1 VVEPGTISND
11 IYSHT
16 DLLPTFLAAVGN
28 PDIKE
33 QLLDG
38 VTIGDMTYRV
48 HLDGYNLLPYWS
60 GEVTEAPRREF
71 LYWNDDGDLSAL
83 RYDQWKLIFLEQRA
97 EGWKV
102 WSEPY
107 VPLRK
112 PLLENLLTDP
122 FEKMHDVEVGAN
134 YEDWEFRRIY
144 LLVPAQAYVAEWV
157 QGFAEFPPRQE
168 AASFSVD
175 AVLASLE
182 ESGDG

>member
-1 VVEPGTISND
+1 M
-11 IYSHT
+11 
-16 DLLPTFLAAVGN
+16 LPTFLAAVGN

-38 VTIGDMTYRV
+38 VTIGEMTYRV

-60 GEVTEAPRREF
+60 GEVSESPRREF
-71 LYWNDDGDLSAL
+71 LYWSDDGDLSAL
-83 RYDQWKLIFLEQRA
+83 RFDQWKFIFLEQRA

-107 VPLRK
+107 VELRK
-112 PLLENLLTDP
+112 PLIENLLTDP
-122 FEKMHDVEVGAN
+122 FEKMHDINVGGN
-134 YEDWEFRRIY
+134 YEDWEFRRIF

-157 QGFAEFPPRQE
+157 ESFAEFPPRQE

-175 AVLASLE
+175 AVLAALE
-182 ESGDG
+182 ESGDR